1 MSKCKFAF
9 NSCSY
14 LGYQIGNG
22 GVLPE
27 IAKVKAIQD
36 MMEPKT
42 KKDVCAFL
50 GLTGYY
56 QRFVRNYATLA
67 EPLTELTKKNQPEQI
82 IWTPLV
88 EQAFNT
94 LKQDLVSAPIMQN
107 PNFDEP
113 FILQTDT
120 SHIGVGAVLSQG
132 TSEEQPVAYFSRKLL
147 SQEKLFNYRKR
158 MSRYLFRNKSFR
170 DILAGKAIYYTN

>member
-1 MSKCKFAF
+1 
-9 NSCSY
+9 
-14 LGYQIGNG
+14 
-22 GVLPE
+22 
-27 IAKVKAIQD
+27 
-36 MMEPKT
+36 
-42 KKDVCAFL
+42 
-50 GLTGYY
+50 
-56 QRFVRNYATLA
+56 
-67 EPLTELTKKNQPEQI
+67 
-82 IWTPLV
+82 
-88 EQAFNT
+88 
-94 LKQDLVSAPIMQN
+94 MQN

-158 MSRYLFRNKSFR
+158 KSCYLFRNKSFR